1 MPQRRIRTAIWISM
15 LVLFG
20 ISAPAVI
27 ADEAWNFMPNND
39 MGAVTWRNAHPE
51 WDGRGVVV
59 AILDTGV
66 DLHAPGM
73 QTTTTGLV
81 KVLDVR
87 DDNDQ
92 DVFGRYFSI
101 DEGVLATARA
111 FMPSMFTLDK
121 RVIRQDCLGYLM
133 ERLLP
138 E

>member
-87 DDNDQ
+87 D
-92 DVFGRYFSI
+92 FSTEGDWSVTAAEWDGEESVWR
-101 DEGVLATARA
+101 DEDGLQLKGAGSLAVAH
-111 FMPSMFTLDK
+111 
-121 RVIRQDCLGYLM
+121 
-133 ERLLP
+133 LL
-138 E
+138 